1 MNLTD
6 DVKLNVGMVGYPNVG
21 KSSVIN
27 VLVEQ
32 KATGISSTPGKT
44 KHFQTIV
51 LNEKLTL
58 VDCPGLVFP
67 TFFTSC
73 ADLVLNGVVP
83 VDNLHDFLTP
93 CRLLFHRVPTC
104 LINHVFKLDL
114 EDGTNASRALD
125 HFARCRG
132 LMLRTQVPNR
142 TEAARVLLKSFVRG
156 KLLYSHP
163 PPHLSP
169 EERIVFCNQN
179 TQLLL
184 ITPRI
189 VKKKKQAQIVE
200 EKVDLPKPK
209 EEEFVDVEPVGL
221 QQADVD
227 RLMGVQPEP
236 LWDEKLGAS
245 RSKHAKKARFERK
258 VKKRREKRKK
268 RGNQYFECAAT
279 ISNPVPENTTHLEPS
294 YLTKKV
300 DEVETRLA
308 SLRKQNAI

>member
-1 MNLTD
+1 
-6 DVKLNVGMVGYPNVG
+6 
-21 KSSVIN
+21 
-27 VLVEQ
+27 
-32 KATGISSTPGKT
+32 
-44 KHFQTIV
+44 
-51 LNEKLTL
+51 
-58 VDCPGLVFP
+58 
-67 TFFTSC
+67 
-73 ADLVLNGVVP
+73 
-83 VDNLHDFLTP
+83 
-93 CRLLFHRVPTC
+93 
-104 LINHVFKLDL
+104 
-114 EDGTNASRALD
+114 
-125 HFARCRG
+125 
-132 LMLRTQVPNR
+132 MLRTQVPNR

-189 VKKKKQAQIVE
+189 VKKKKQAKIVE

-209 EEEFVDVEPVGL
+209 EEEFVDVVEPVGL

-279 ISNPVPENTTHLEPS
+279 ISNPVPENTTHIEPS